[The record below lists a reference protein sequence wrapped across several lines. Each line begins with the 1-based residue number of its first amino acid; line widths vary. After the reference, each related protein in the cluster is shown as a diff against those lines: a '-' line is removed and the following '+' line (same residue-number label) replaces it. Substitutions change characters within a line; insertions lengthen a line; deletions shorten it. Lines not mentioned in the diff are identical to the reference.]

1 MKTRTEVTR
10 PTLHVIVAS
19 TRPGR
24 VGLPVGRWFQQR
36 AVEHGAF
43 DVQWVDLKEIDLPF
57 FDEPE
62 HPRLQ
67 RYQHQ
72 HTREWSRLVERA
84 DAFVFVMPEYN
95 FGFSAPLKNALD
107 FLNLEWHFK
116 PAGFV
121 SYGGV
126 SGGTRAVQM
135 AKQVVTTL
143 KMMPMSEAVSIPFV
157 KQFLDEDGEIRAN
170 DVMEQAATTLLDE
183 LSRWE
188 EAMRPLRAPVASA
201 G

>member
-1 MKTRTEVTR
+1 MSTPPDQER
-10 PTLHVIVAS
+10 PTLQVIVAS

-24 VGLPVGRWFQQR
+24 VGLPVGRWFHQR
-36 AVEHGAF
+36 ATRHGAF
-43 DVQWVDLKEIDLPF
+43 EVEWVDLKEIALPF
-57 FDEPE
+57 MDEPQ

-72 HTREWSRLVERA
+72 HTKKWSALVERA
-84 DAFVFVMPEYN
+84 DAFAFVMPEYN
-95 FGFSAPLKNALD
+95 FGLSAPLKNALD
-107 FLNLEWHFK
+107 YLNLEWHYK

-135 AKQVVTTL
+135 VKQVVTTL
-143 KMMPMSEAVSIPFV
+143 KIMPMSEAVSIPFV
-157 KQFLDEDGEIRAN
+157 KQFLTDEGEIHAN
-170 DVMEQAATTLLDE
+170 ETMDQAADAMLDE
-183 LSRWE
+183 LLRWE
-188 EAMRPLRAPVASA
+188 NALRPLRRGTART